1 MTWIGHFCYSPGG
14 IWESL
19 GRCQVQQTL
28 DDVDMRLGRLAWAP
42 SLIRCSLGG
51 CCVDVIGIYSSHTL
65 GS

>member
-1 MTWIGHFCYSPGG
+1 MTCYSPGG

-51 CCVDVIGIYSSHTL
+51 CCVDVIGIHSSHTL
-65 GS
+65 GT